1 MEQATKYR
9 KAERIGRMV
18 HRPEIHFYTETIGD
32 TGERVQTWQLLATV
46 FAEVT
51 YNDLRSKES
60 EKAGQETVQ
69 QSVQFTIRK
78 RSDVDE
84 TQRVYFNSRLYDIEA
99 MSETADRQYITLTC
113 KQYDFGAYAVPG
125 GLGSVGELMYLQEF
139 TGITGD
145 TVTVTVY
152 GGNVPDNK
160 ARVWVNLNGQEI
172 TQYSIAGTDIVLDF
186 ELVAEDVLTVR
197 FAV

>member
-9 KAERIGRMV
+9 KSERIGRMV
-18 HRPEIHFYTETIGD
+18 HRPEIHFYTETVGD

-78 RSDVDE
+78 RSDIDE

-99 MSETADRQYITLTC
+99 LSYTADRQYMTLTC
-113 KQYDFGAYAVPG
+113 KQYDFGSYGVPAG
-125 GLGSVGELMYLQEF
+125 TGIVGEVFYLQEF

-152 GGNVPDNK
+152 GGDIPNTK

-172 TQYSIAGTDIVLDF
+172 TQYSISGSDIVLDF
-186 ELVAEDVLTVR
+186 ELVAGDVLTVR
-197 FAV
+197 FAI